1 MILLYDAWKH
11 RATSENE
18 AKKILYCKIH
28 IGQNI
33 PPLTKMTRH
42 YSSVNSFFSCYSR
55 LIRRPSASF
64 SAIFSEFLC
73 LWWKCKW
80 LMQGVKTSMGHWIY
94 ILHMRNEVNISQA
107 QIFSVR
113 KWRKKTVWTYFMYF
127 VHPDKNQNPIDFR
140 LFRFVLFCLCQII
153 SCLLLT
159 YMK

>member
-42 YSSVNSFFSCYSR
+42 YSSANSFFGCYSR

-94 ILHMRNEVNISQA
+94 ILHMRNEVIISQA

-113 KWRKKTVWTYFMYF
+113 KWRKKLYG
-127 VHPDKNQNPIDFR
+127 PILCILCILTKIR
-140 LFRFVLFCLCQII
+140 IQLILGCFVLF
-153 SCLLLT
+153 
-159 YMK
+159 YFAFAK

>member
-1 MILLYDAWKH
+1 MIL
-11 RATSENE
+11 ENIE
-18 AKKILYCKIH
+18 PQVKMRQNKILYCKIH

-42 YSSVNSFFSCYSR
+42 YSSANSFFGCYSR

-113 KWRKKTVWTYFMYF
+113 KWNKKLYGPILYMLCDRNQKTHVWG
-127 VHPDKNQNPIDFR
+127 
-140 LFRFVLFCLCQII
+140 QII
-153 SCLLLT
+153 
-159 YMK
+159 